1 MTDLKKQD
9 GLIPANEFAQ
19 RYFDYQMGKA
29 DPSPYEFAKNMLLVQ
44 NSISNDKDTN
54 FAVNK
59 IYAKMQ
65 PNQKDTVSRTLA
77 NSSYCDDFMRDLVSK
92 HEQVLGHD
100 IDPAVLRDGL
110 EMDLDQSVASACSGL
125 QTTTPIQDVRNLA
138 KRSGADTDSIRPIVS
153 SAILDMGQYKH
164 DCEAGMSPSDRGMF
178 RYNNT
183 DYRVDHDAIDV
194 IDQNNDCYHFAGK
207 SAHDIMRSAVDHHSM
222 HSAVDDC
229 LSRSDGNMTK
239 LPNEIERISGISD
252 AIPDVTIGQE
262 RFDLRSLSDL
272 IKSRG
277 TELID
282 TSGRDLSFSDD
293 SRSWKISKSSLSDTI
308 QAGIPVGRSSIPVFD
323 FKMSSDKG
331 ASIENVY
338 IPDITSKER
347 ASFSDSVKNCI
358 DKSYSKCGITFDN
371 LSETPAYSERALPI
385 DTISMS
391 DPSCDIEFS

>member
-9 GLIPANEFAQ
+9 GLIPADEFAQ

-44 NSISNDKDTN
+44 SSISNDKDTN
-54 FAVNK
+54 FAANK

-65 PNQKDTVSRTLA
+65 PDQKDAVTDILS
-77 NSSYCDDFMRDLVSK
+77 NSSYCDDFIRDLVSK

-100 IDPAVLRDGL
+100 VDPAVLRDGL
-110 EMDLDQSVASACSGL
+110 EMDLDQSVASACSSL
-125 QTTTPIQDVRNLA
+125 QTTTPIQDVRDLA

-164 DCEAGMSPSDRGMF
+164 DCEDGMPLSDHGTF
-178 RYNNT
+178 RYNNM

-207 SAHDIMRSAVDHHSM
+207 SAHDIMRSAIDHHSM
-222 HSAVDDC
+222 HFAVDDC

-252 AIPDVTIGQE
+252 MIPDVTIGREQ
-262 RFDLRSLSDL
+262 FDLQSLSDL
-272 IKSRG
+272 IKSKG
-277 TELID
+277 TELIS

-308 QAGIPVGRSSIPVFD
+308 QVGIPVGRSSIPVFD
-323 FKMSSDKG
+323 FKMSSDQG

-358 DKSYSKCGITFDN
+358 DKSYSKCGITFNN
-371 LSETPAYSERALPI
+371 LFEKSVSSERALPI